1 MVYKSL
7 QEQNYS
13 RFCSFRELRMTKG
26 GLEDVVATD
35 SAICFVDGKEG
46 RLIYRGYDIRDLAQ
60 HSSFEEVVFLLWFGR
75 LPTGSELDALQK
87 DLRLNRQLPADVV
100 TAMKRF
106 PKAALPMEVLRSVV
120 SMLSMYDPDG
130 DDNSCE
136 ANIRKATRLTAQIPT
151 VIAHWDNI
159 RNAREPIMPLA
170 EGNTAF
176 NFLYMLK
183 GNKAQD
189 LEARSLDVALIL
201 HADHELNASTFASR
215 VAAGTETDMHSAIT
229 AAIGTLKGP
238 LHGGANQEVIK
249 MLLKIGEESKLESFI
264 QQTFADHKKIMGFGH
279 RVYKT
284 DDPRAAFL
292 KQMSKELGE
301 RHSELKW
308 YNMSVRIAELV
319 MQEKKLYPNVDFFS
333 ASVYYMLE
341 IPVDLYTPIFAIS
354 RMSGWAAHVL
364 EQLSNNRLI
373 RPRAEYVGE
382 SNLKYEPIE
391 RREAV
396 ASR

>member
-1 MVYKSL
+1 
-7 QEQNYS
+7 
-13 RFCSFRELRMTKG
+13 MTKG

-35 SAICFVDGKEG
+35 SAVCFVDGKEG

-60 HSSFEEVVFLLWFGR
+60 HSSFEEVVYLLMFGR
-75 LPTGSELDALQK
+75 LPTKGELENLQK
-87 DLRLNRQLPADVV
+87 ELRLHRQLPADVV

-130 DDNSCE
+130 DDNSRE
-136 ANIRKATRLTAQIPT
+136 ANIRKATRLLAQMPT
-151 VIAHWDNI
+151 IIAHWDNI
-159 RNAREPIMPLA
+159 RNDREPIAPLA

-183 GNKAQD
+183 GNKAQE

-201 HADHELNASTFASR
+201 HADHELNASTFAAR

-249 MLLKIGEESKLESFI
+249 MLLKIGDESKLESFI
-264 QQTFADHKKIMGFGH
+264 KTAFAEHKKIMGFGH

-301 RHSELKW
+301 RHGELKW

-354 RMSGWAAHVL
+354 RMAGWAAHVL

-373 RPRAEYVGE
+373 RPRAEYVGP
-382 SNLKYEPIE
+382 SDLKYEPIE

-396 ASR
+396 AAKS

>member
-1 MVYKSL
+1 
-7 QEQNYS
+7 
-13 RFCSFRELRMTKG
+13 MTKG

-35 SAICFVDGKEG
+35 SGICFVDGKEG

-75 LPTGSELDALQK
+75 LPTKSELDALQK

-130 DDNSCE
+130 DDNSRE

-151 VIAHWDNI
+151 IIAHWDNI
-159 RNAREPIMPLA
+159 RNDREPIMPLA

-201 HADHELNASTFASR
+201 HADHELNASTFAAR

-249 MLLKIGEESKLESFI
+249 MLLKIGEESKLEPFI
-264 QQTFADHKKIMGFGH
+264 KQTFADHKKIMGFGH

-292 KQMSKELGE
+292 KQMSRELGE
-301 RHSELKW
+301 RHGELKW

-364 EQLSNNRLI
+364 EQLGNNRLI

>member
-1 MVYKSL
+1 
-7 QEQNYS
+7 
-13 RFCSFRELRMTKG
+13 MTKG

-60 HSSFEEVVFLLWFGR
+60 HSSFEEVVYLLMFGR
-75 LPTGSELDALQK
+75 LPTKGELDSLQK
-87 DLRLNRQLPADVV
+87 ELRLHRQLPADVV

-130 DDNSCE
+130 DDNSRE
-136 ANIRKATRLTAQIPT
+136 ANIRKATRLLAQMPT

-159 RNAREPIMPLA
+159 RNDREPIAPLA

-183 GNKAQD
+183 GNKAQE

-201 HADHELNASTFASR
+201 HADHELNASTFAAR

-249 MLLKIGEESKLESFI
+249 MLLKIGDEAKLESFI
-264 QQTFADHKKIMGFGH
+264 KNAFAEHKKIMGFGH

-301 RHSELKW
+301 RHGELKW

-354 RMSGWAAHVL
+354 RMAGWAAHVL

-373 RPRAEYVGE
+373 RPRAEYVGA
-382 SNLKYEPIE
+382 SDLKYEPIE

-396 ASR
+396 AAKG

>member
-1 MVYKSL
+1 
-7 QEQNYS
+7 
-13 RFCSFRELRMTKG
+13 MTKG

-60 HSSFEEVVFLLWFGR
+60 HSSFEEVVYLLMFGR
-75 LPTGSELDALQK
+75 LPTKGELDNLQK
-87 DLRLNRQLPADVV
+87 ELRLHRQLPADVV

-130 DDNSCE
+130 DDNSRD
-136 ANIRKATRLTAQIPT
+136 ANIRKATRLLAQMPT
-151 VIAHWDNI
+151 IIAHWDNI
-159 RNAREPIMPLA
+159 RNDREPISPLA

-183 GNKAQD
+183 GNKAQE

-201 HADHELNASTFASR
+201 HADHELNASTFAAR
-215 VAAGTETDMHSAIT
+215 VAAGTETDMHSAIA

-249 MLLKIGEESKLESFI
+249 MLLKIGDESKLESFI
-264 QQTFADHKKIMGFGH
+264 KNAFAEHKKIMGFGH

-301 RHSELKW
+301 RHGELKW

-354 RMSGWAAHVL
+354 RMAGWAAHVL

-373 RPRAEYVGE
+373 RPRAEYVGA
-382 SNLKYEPIE
+382 SDLKYEPIE

-396 ASR
+396 AAKG

>member
-1 MVYKSL
+1 
-7 QEQNYS
+7 
-13 RFCSFRELRMTKG
+13 MTKG

-60 HSSFEEVVFLLWFGR
+60 HSSFEEVVYLLMFGR
-75 LPTGSELDALQK
+75 LPTKGELDNLQK
-87 DLRLNRQLPADVV
+87 ELRLHRQLPADVV

-130 DDNSCE
+130 DDNSRD
-136 ANIRKATRLTAQIPT
+136 ANIRKATRLLAQMPT
-151 VIAHWDNI
+151 IIAHWDNI
-159 RNAREPIMPLA
+159 RNDREPISPLA

-183 GNKAQD
+183 GNKAQE

-201 HADHELNASTFASR
+201 HADHELNASTFAAR

-249 MLLKIGEESKLESFI
+249 MLLKIGDESKLESFI
-264 QQTFADHKKIMGFGH
+264 KNAFAEHKKIMGFGH

-301 RHSELKW
+301 RHGELKW

-354 RMSGWAAHVL
+354 RMAGWAAHVL

-373 RPRAEYVGE
+373 RPRAEYVGA
-382 SNLKYEPIE
+382 SDLKYEPIE

-396 ASR
+396 AAKG

>member
-1 MVYKSL
+1 
-7 QEQNYS
+7 
-13 RFCSFRELRMTKG
+13 MTKG

-60 HSSFEEVVFLLWFGR
+60 HSSFEEVVYLLMFGR
-75 LPTGSELDALQK
+75 LPTKGELDNLQK
-87 DLRLNRQLPADVV
+87 ELRLHRQLPADVV

-130 DDNSCE
+130 DDNSRD
-136 ANIRKATRLTAQIPT
+136 ANIRKATRLLAQMPT
-151 VIAHWDNI
+151 IIAHWDNI
-159 RNAREPIMPLA
+159 RNDREPISPLA

-183 GNKAQD
+183 GNKAQE

-201 HADHELNASTFASR
+201 HADHELNASTFAAR

-249 MLLKIGEESKLESFI
+249 MLLKIGDESKLESFI
-264 QQTFADHKKIMGFGH
+264 KNAFAEHKKIMGFGH

-301 RHSELKW
+301 RHGELKW

-354 RMSGWAAHVL
+354 RMAGWAAHVL

-373 RPRAEYVGE
+373 RPRAEYVGA
-382 SNLKYEPIE
+382 SDLKYEPIE
-391 RREAV
+391 RRETV
-396 ASR
+396 AAKG